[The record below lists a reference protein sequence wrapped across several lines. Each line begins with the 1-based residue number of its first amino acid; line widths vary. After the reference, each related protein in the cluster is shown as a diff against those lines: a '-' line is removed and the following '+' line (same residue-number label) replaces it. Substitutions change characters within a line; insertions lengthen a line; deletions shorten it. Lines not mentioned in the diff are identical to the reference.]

1 MSTLVDAMRSMDVSH
16 SPDSLISH
24 PRFPYHVP
32 PARVLVRFPFR
43 FMCSLT
49 CTNMFCRLV
58 YLRFLLMP
66 FSFCL
71 VDSSLCLL
79 LLLTLTCYSLSTR
92 LTTRYS
98 WTMTR
103 LWLVSLLW
111 TFVIVSRS
119 SLYIWLEMR
128 TCSPSSIYFETT
140 LKVWPARSQVLSLVL
155 SRSLAKATASQIL
168 RTCPL
173 STRLPVVKS
182 GLCVY
187 FGTLIT
193 ICFSKFC
200 NHLMYC
206 NGLINRDVQ
215 EWCRLRWL
223 GPRKGQEA
231 ETSAHVF
238 SNFFWELV
246 VAG

>member
-1 MSTLVDAMRSMDVSH
+1 MLCAQWTCHVLRTCLSHIPVSR
-16 SPDSLISH
+16 I
-24 PRFPYHVP
+24 
-32 PARVLVRFPFR
+32 
-43 FMCSLT
+43 T
-49 CTNMFCRLV
+49 CHRLV
-58 YLRFLLMP
+58 YSYVSLSVSRVLL
-66 FSFCL
+66 L
-71 VDSSLCLL
+71 VQIWTVDSSLVTCLFHV
-79 LLLTLTCYSLSTR
+79 SPFVSSTR
-92 LTTRYS
+92 VLTFLACACLFSSRRFVLMLTHCVC
-98 WTMTR
+98 R
-103 LWLVSLLW
+103 LVSWLVSWLISLLR
-111 TFVIVSRS
+111 TFVIVSHSPLYIRLGMRTRS
-119 SLYIWLEMR
+119 S
-128 TCSPSSIYFETT
+128 SSIYFATT
-140 LKVWPARSQVLSLVL
+140 LKVWPARSQVLSLIL
-155 SRSLAKATASQIL
+155 SRSLAKATASRIL

-200 NHLMYC
+200 DHLMYC
-206 NGLINRDVQ
+206 NGLINQDVQ